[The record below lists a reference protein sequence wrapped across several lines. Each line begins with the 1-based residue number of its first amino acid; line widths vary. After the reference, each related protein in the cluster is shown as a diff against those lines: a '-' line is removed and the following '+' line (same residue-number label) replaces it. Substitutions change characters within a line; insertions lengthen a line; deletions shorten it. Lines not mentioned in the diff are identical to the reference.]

1 MVYNLSD
8 EENHLADGEDHKLK
22 LAELVD
28 EVTKLPGA
36 LFVMGIG
43 PQAVM
48 EGWVQA
54 NQTQVLLKG
63 DWVAVESGSW
73 HCHLHLADVAE
84 ARFVVEPDV
93 HDPKREAY
101 SVRFLNKE
109 GQSPLRVYF
118 GMYDKQGVL
127 LSDRVDQFHALKKK
141 YSR

>member
-1 MVYNLSD
+1 M
-8 EENHLADGEDHKLK
+8 ADGEDGIQKI
-22 LAELVD
+22 AELVE

-36 LFVMGIG
+36 LFVMGTG

-48 EGWVQA
+48 EGWVQD

-63 DWVAVESGSW
+63 DWVAVESGPW
-73 HCHLHLADVAE
+73 HCHLHLSDIGEV
-84 ARFVVEPDV
+84 RFVVEPDV

-109 GQSPLRVYF
+109 GQTPLMVFF
-118 GMYDKQGVL
+118 GMHDKQGVL
-127 LSDRVDQFHALKKK
+127 LSHRVDGFYTLKEK